1 MGGNGKKD
9 VNGSDEKVNGRGDNI
24 TSINSGKKTRIKVER
39 ITELYERGRKGV
51 EQEISKEEKFLKILS
66 EIAREREKLRG
77 KPRMRWLRVLIT
89 AFLVGIGIF
98 IMFLPERDIVGR
110 SIFDFNPPSDF
121 YIEAGKYTVVNFFA
135 SWCDPCLD
143 EIPELVDFAKNGD
156 KMNAAVVGVVV
167 NDTPENIK
175 KLARETGLNYSVVFD
190 NTNFFERLGFKAIPV
205 TLIVGPDTIIKKV
218 IFGPVTREKLEAY
231 IQLFEKQD
239 KKRGEKDEKNERK
252 QNVSE
257 KN

>member
-1 MGGNGKKD
+1 MSSKGKKD
-9 VNGSDEKVNGRGDNI
+9 LNGSASNDGKVNGRGDI
-24 TSINSGKKTRIKVER
+24 AIGDRKTKKTRIEVEK
-39 ITELYERGRKGV
+39 ITELYERGKQGV
-51 EQEISKEEKFLKILS
+51 EREISKEEKFLKILS

-77 KPRMRWLRVLIT
+77 KPRMKWLRVLIT
-89 AFLVGIGIF
+89 ALLVGIGIF
-98 IMFLPERDIVGR
+98 IMFLPEREIVGK
-110 SIFDFNPPSDF
+110 SIFDFNPPSGF
-121 YIEAGKYTVVNFFA
+121 YMEAGKYIVVNFFA
-135 SWCDPCLD
+135 SWCEPCLD

-239 KKRGEKDEKNERK
+239 NNKKKQQEKF
-252 QNVSE
+252 
-257 KN
+257 